1 MIKDR
6 YATES
11 LETSSRDSV
20 QSMINDSIRQSSNTS
35 INFGI
40 PKTQREELARIAKN
54 STVEKF
60 KQRLD
65 SIGVKSRYI
74 PEFLEEFMTIAV
86 ENGNFDLMIFLN
98 REYSIPLKR
107 DTITW
112 CIKFRNINA
121 IEYAI
126 SSGTVRVNKNNII
139 EACTTSDLQVL
150 NWFISKG
157 WSSIVDYTVLE
168 TLGDSDRSSSDAQNS
183 FNTLVSSLNP
193 TEQVYHII
201 AQVHSALY
209 TKFTTP
215 EHIKSFLFK
224 VPEILSSATDP
235 SDNELIYIAQCQ
247 QVKKE
252 QMMDKFKVYDNIILK
267 KSKINLFPLIKKYL
281 IWCVQCKKLLNE
293 KFNNTDITANICKF
307 L

>member
-40 PKTQREELARIAKN
+40 PKSQREELTRIAKN
-54 STVEKF
+54 SSVEKF

-74 PEFLEEFMTIAV
+74 PEFLEEFMTIAI

-98 REYSIPLKR
+98 REYNIPLKR
-107 DTITW
+107 DTISW

-139 EACTTSDLQVL
+139 EACTGSDLEVL
-150 NWFISKG
+150 NWFIHKG
-157 WSSIVDYTVLE
+157 WASIVDHTVLE
-168 TLGDSDRSSSDAQNS
+168 TLASSTESQNS
-183 FNTLVSSLNP
+183 FNILVCSLNP

-201 AQVHSALY
+201 AQVHSALSN
-209 TKFTTP
+209 KITTS
-215 EHIKSFLFK
+215 EQIKSFLFK

-281 IWCVQCKKLLNE
+281 IWYVQCKKLLNE
-293 KFNNTDITANICKF
+293 KFNNTGIVSNICEF